1 LDTVYDTLKEAIDK
15 HRCVTVVVDGKLRQV
30 APLALGIKGSRK
42 KVLTFQYRG
51 DSKSGLAAGGAWR
64 CFFLEDITWAKITDD
79 PWQSGQHP
87 VVKVETSFD
96 YVVRGMGAQIRTYD
110 HMRPRP

>member
-1 LDTVYDTLKEAIDK
+1 MIVYDILKEAIDK
-15 HRCVTVVVDGKLRQV
+15 HRCVIITVDGKSRAV
-30 APLALGIKGSRK
+30 APLALGFKAGRK

-64 CFFLEDITWAKITDD
+64 CFFLDDISWAKISDD

-87 VVKVETSFD
+87 VVKLETSLD
-96 YVVRGMGAQIRTYD
+96 SVLCGQGAQIRSYR
-110 HMRPRP
+110 HMARH